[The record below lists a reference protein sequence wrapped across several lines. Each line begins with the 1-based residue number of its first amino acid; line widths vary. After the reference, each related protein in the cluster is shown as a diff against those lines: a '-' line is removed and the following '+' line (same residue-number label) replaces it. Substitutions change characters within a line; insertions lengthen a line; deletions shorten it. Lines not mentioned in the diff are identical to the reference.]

1 MDTSKPRTV
10 MMMLLLWRQVQVQ
23 KAAMLGSRRGPGVIQ
38 VLEVIAHVHAH
49 PTVARGL
56 RLAGKAE
63 GVVDGAVWELGE
75 APRGQAGVLGKV

>member
-10 MMMLLLWRQVQVQ
+10 MMLLLWRQVQVQ
-23 KAAMLGSRRGPGVIQ
+23 KAAMLGSRRTPGVIQ

-49 PTVARGL
+49 PTVARGM

-75 APRGQAGVLGKV
+75 AP

>member
-1 MDTSKPRTV
+1 MDTSKPCTV
-10 MMMLLLWRQVQVQ
+10 MMLRQVQVQ

-38 VLEVIAHVHAH
+38 VREVIAHGHAH

-63 GVVDGAVWELGE
+63 RVEHGAVWDLGE
-75 APRGQAGVLGKV
+75 AS